1 MNYVKKKFADAAN
14 RIISWFST
22 DDNVLC
28 QNGQYLNENLD
39 AINNKIND
47 FDRITVSY
55 DDSTENLT
63 ISSKSSKA
71 QHDVNTE
78 ESI

>member
-1 MNYVKKKFADAAN
+1 MIYLKKKFKDASN
-14 RIISWFST
+14 KFISWFST

-63 ISSKSSKA
+63 INSISSKVQNDA
-71 QHDVNTE
+71 NTE
-78 ESI
+78 